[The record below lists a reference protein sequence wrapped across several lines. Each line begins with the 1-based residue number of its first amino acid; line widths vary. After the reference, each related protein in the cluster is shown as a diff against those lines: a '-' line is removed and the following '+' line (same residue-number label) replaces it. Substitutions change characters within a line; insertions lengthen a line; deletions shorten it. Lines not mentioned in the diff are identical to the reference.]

1 MIRMSLITISACKKH
16 TGRRARAPSI
26 STCGPETSPFAGFE
40 ILLPDTGPGSDFSL
54 HVASTCF
61 QQPCSLA
68 RLGSRSAG
76 SGCPCACTSI
86 PCSCPTLVSFS
97 LIGGE
102 EVPIIVQHQLSFEIR
117 ARIQESMSRKCKQ
130 FSGARSYGLWCVA
143 LSLPLRCKHCSTVM
157 EGPGTGVVL
166 RIMDR

>member
-1 MIRMSLITISACKKH
+1 MYFHM
-16 TGRRARAPSI
+16 RA
-26 STCGPETSPFAGFE
+26 GTSPFAGFE
-40 ILLPDTGPGSDFSL
+40 IVLPGTGPGSDFSL

-76 SGCPCACTSI
+76 SGCPCARTSI

-102 EVPIIVQHQLSFEIR
+102 EVPIIVQHQLSFETR
-117 ARIQESMSRKCKQ
+117 ARMQESMWRKCKQ
-130 FSGARSYGLWCVA
+130 FSGLSEHAVARFRS
-143 LSLPLRCKHCSTVM
+143 SLRTLVYRTV
-157 EGPGTGVVL
+157 TAA
-166 RIMDR
+166 